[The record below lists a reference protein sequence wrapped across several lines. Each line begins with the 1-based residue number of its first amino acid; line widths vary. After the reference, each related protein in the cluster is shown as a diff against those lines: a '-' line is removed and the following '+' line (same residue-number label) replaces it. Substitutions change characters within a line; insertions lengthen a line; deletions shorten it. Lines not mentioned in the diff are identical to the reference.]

1 MGSILYDYLNDRL
14 LLDASLIRDRFA
26 SVPDAEL
33 WQELQLYREF
43 CLGRAGDLLAEIR
56 AGEGKLR
63 LFGGHT
69 FQSDRRLRQAALYLD
84 TVVLPDPLF
93 ELSRI
98 PSEHA
103 SAMAQFLKMPQR
115 DDLDRERIAK
125 AATFMLRARPL
136 VAVDYVKF
144 FPTTY
149 YFEPP
154 VQLPLRSSEA
164 TFRQSLPEDVR
175 RVYDDAAVVRSL
187 EQTEAGWRVKDTL
200 DRCRGISINFDR
212 SGHSYFYNLAE
223 PVITKLDEETRY
235 VQFRMTLPDTPPDEQ
250 EFGVWVKQSVDR
262 AVEHDLRAISTD
274 IAIAAS
280 CDSMYVTDSAFTA
293 RVLDARFVATG
304 DVTSDTATRVLNL
317 ELPILED
324 VEIDDIIRIRT
335 DDGEAFAAFRRSME
349 KEFAALR
356 LEQDPERL
364 RIRLQNA
371 IHELTIGRVEEAR
384 QKIASLQKKLFIQ
397 GTVAVAGLAGTVI
410 TSGWSV
416 AATVLALVNGAK
428 DFAEYQAQKHGHPG
442 YFLWR
447 VLQDRRTE

>member
-1 MGSILYDYLNDRL
+1 MGSILYEYLNDRL

-26 SVPDAEL
+26 SVPDADL
-33 WQELQLYREF
+33 WRELQLYREF

-63 LFGGHT
+63 LFGGHA

-84 TVVLPDPLF
+84 AVVLPDPLF

-103 SAMAQFLKMPQR
+103 RAMAQFLKMPQR

-125 AATFMLRARPL
+125 AAAFMLWARPL
-136 VAVDYVKF
+136 VAVDYIKF

-154 VQLPLRSSEA
+154 VHLPLRSSEA
-164 TFRQSLPEDVR
+164 TFRKSLPEDVR
-175 RVYDDAAVVRSL
+175 RVYDDSAVVRSL
-187 EQTEAGWRVKDTL
+187 ERTESGWRVKDKL
-200 DRCRGISINFDR
+200 EICRGVSINFDR
-212 SGHSYFYNLAE
+212 AGQSYFYNLAE

-250 EFGVWVKQSVDR
+250 EFGVWVNQSVDR

-274 IAIAAS
+274 VAIVAS

-293 RVLDARFVATG
+293 RVLDARFGATG
-304 DVTSDTATRVLNL
+304 DVSSDTATQVLNL
-317 ELPILED
+317 ELPILEG
-324 VEIDDIIRIRT
+324 VEIDDIMRIRA
-335 DDGEAFAAFRRSME
+335 DDGEAFTAFRRSMD

-356 LEQDPERL
+356 LERDPERL

-371 IHELTIGRVEEAR
+371 VHELTVGQVEEAR
-384 QKIASLQKKLFIQ
+384 QKIASLHKKLLIQ
-397 GTVAVAGLAGTVI
+397 STVAVAGLAGTVI
-410 TSGWSV
+410 TSGWSL
-416 AATVLALVNGAK
+416 AATLLALASGAR
-428 DFAEYQAQKHGHPG
+428 DFAEYQAQRQQHPG

-447 VLQDRRTE
+447 VLRERRTE